1 MFWYPHGEGAAP
13 VPVDHVEQ
21 RPEVLL
27 LGALAAVHLAPA
39 RLAHLLDHLL
49 ELHEVYHLVSA
60 AVDPVEDPLDVLLGQ
75 VVSDALEEED
85 NLPQGQGVAL
95 VRVYGI
101 EYLFQFLKHVNVEIV
116 NKVDHIIFIC

>member
-1 MFWYPHGEGAAP
+1 MGFIGNFNISTNKIVMLYPHGEGAAP

-27 LGALAAVHLAPA
+27 LGALAAVHLPPA

-85 NLPQGQGVAL
+85 NLP
-95 VRVYGI
+95 
-101 EYLFQFLKHVNVEIV
+101 
-116 NKVDHIIFIC
+116 